1 MITISNF
8 IDLIMNSRVC
18 SLHIITLTTITIILK
33 QRISKLDILLLDHV
47 IPLHR
52 LIIMNKTSIRKIL
65 STSTTY
71 LNNEYV

>member
-1 MITISNF
+1 
-8 IDLIMNSRVC
+8 MNSRVC
-18 SLHIITLTTITIILK
+18 SLCIITLTTITIILK

-47 IPLHR
+47 ISLHR

>member
-1 MITISNF
+1 
-8 IDLIMNSRVC
+8 MNSRVC
-18 SLHIITLTTITIILK
+18 SLHIITFTTITVILK

-65 STSTTY
+65 STSTTCCS
-71 LNNEYV
+71 NH

>member
-1 MITISNF
+1 
-8 IDLIMNSRVC
+8 MNSRVC
-18 SLHIITLTTITIILK
+18 SLHIITFTTITIILK

>member
-1 MITISNF
+1 
-8 IDLIMNSRVC
+8 MNSRVC

>member
-1 MITISNF
+1 MVTISNF
-8 IDLIMNSRVC
+8 IDLIMNSKFC

-47 IPLHR
+47 ISLHR

-65 STSTTY
+65 SISTTY
-71 LNNEYV
+71 LNNEYI